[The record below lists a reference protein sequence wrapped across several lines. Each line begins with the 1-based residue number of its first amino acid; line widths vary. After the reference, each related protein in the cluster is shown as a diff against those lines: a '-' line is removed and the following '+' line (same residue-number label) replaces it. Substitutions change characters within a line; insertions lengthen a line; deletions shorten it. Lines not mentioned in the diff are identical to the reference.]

1 MADILHVGIDLGTSR
16 SAISA
21 SNGERFV
28 VDSFVGW
35 PADMVAKKILKRTV
49 LIGHDAVSNRTM
61 LDLHR
66 PLERGLLKEG
76 SEKDVEAV
84 RELLKHLLGL
94 VGVGGNGK
102 VSASNVRAV
111 VGVPAAALRTNKQYL
126 RNSMKGIVDSLLIV
140 SEPFAVAYG
149 LDALLHTMII
159 DIGAGTTDFCVM
171 KGRYPTEEDQR
182 TLTIA
187 GDSIDT
193 QLLKLIEERY
203 PQANVTVYMVRE
215 WKEKF
220 SFVGDAPHRA
230 LVNAPIHKQS
240 IALAGC
246 RYPGH
251 TELLAARAGR
261 TRYAHDYAMYFDSPS
276 LRVSLLT
283 VHEPLWSAIRRV
295 NGEDIAALTKLTAR
309 EYARF
314 YGAQPRIGVA
324 AMNPHAGEGGKF
336 GDEEEEILRGVE
348 IAKRAGVDA
357 SGPWPADTLFLAA
370 REGKY
375 DVVVAMYHDQ
385 GLIPIKMLAFASSV
399 NVTIGLPYL
408 RVSVDHGTA
417 FDIAGKGIADAAP
430 MRYAI
435 EWAARHAEKFTP

>member
-35 PADMVAKKILKRTV
+35 PADMVAKKILKRSV

-76 SEKDVEAV
+76 SDKDVEAV

-94 VGVGGNGK
+94 VGVSANGK
-102 VSASNVRAV
+102 VDASNVRAV

-182 TLTIA
+182 TLTVA

-203 PQANVTVYMVRE
+203 PQANVTIYMVRD
-215 WKEKF
+215 WKEKL
-220 SFVGDAPHRA
+220 SFVGDPPHRA
-230 LVNAPIHKQS
+230 LVTAPVKGVPTELDITSEMKAACETIVAPVVETMLDLLARVEPEFQERVRNNIILS
-240 IALAGC
+240 GGGGLIRGLPEALENALAQVG
-246 RYPGH
+246 
-251 TELLAARAGR
+251 
-261 TRYAHDYAMYFDSPS
+261 
-276 LRVSLLT
+276 
-283 VHEPLWSAIRRV
+283 
-295 NGEDIAALTKLTAR
+295 
-309 EYARF
+309 
-314 YGAQPRIGVA
+314 
-324 AMNPHAGEGGKF
+324 GGKVRYMEDPVF
-336 GDEEEEILRGVE
+336 IGSDGGLALAIDAPEGD
-348 IAKRAGVDA
+348 
-357 SGPWPADTLFLAA
+357 W
-370 REGKY
+370 
-375 DVVVAMYHDQ
+375 
-385 GLIPIKMLAFASSV
+385 
-399 NVTIGLPYL
+399 
-408 RVSVDHGTA
+408 
-417 FDIAGKGIADAAP
+417 
-430 MRYAI
+430 
-435 EWAARHAEKFTP
+435 EKLSA

>member
-35 PADMVAKKILKRTV
+35 PADMGAKKILKRSV
-49 LIGHDAVSNRTM
+49 LIRHDDVTTRPM
-61 LDLHR
+61 LALHR

-94 VGVGGNGK
+94 VGVSANGK

-111 VGVPAAALRTNKQYL
+111 VGVPAAALRANKQSL

-149 LDALLHTMII
+149 LNALLHTMII

-187 GDSIDT
+187 GDSIDQ

-203 PQANVTVYMVRE
+203 PQANVTIFMVRE
-215 WKEKF
+215 WKEKY
-220 SFVGDAPHRA
+220 SFVGQPAQRA
-230 LVNAPIHKQS
+230 
-240 IALAGC
+240 
-246 RYPGH
+246 
-251 TELLAARAGR
+251 
-261 TRYAHDYAMYFDSPS
+261 
-276 LRVSLLT
+276 
-283 VHEPLWSAIRRV
+283 
-295 NGEDIAALTKLTAR
+295 
-309 EYARF
+309 
-314 YGAQPRIGVA
+314 
-324 AMNPHAGEGGKF
+324 
-336 GDEEEEILRGVE
+336 
-348 IAKRAGVDA
+348 
-357 SGPWPADTLFLAA
+357 
-370 REGKY
+370 
-375 DVVVAMYHDQ
+375 VVM
-385 GLIPIKMLAFASSV
+385 
-399 NVTIGLPYL
+399 
-408 RVSVDHGTA
+408 
-417 FDIAGKGIADAAP
+417 
-430 MRYAI
+430 
-435 EWAARHAEKFTP
+435 

>member
-230 LVNAPIHKQS
+230 LVNAPIKGVPTELDITTEMKAACETIVAPIVETMLDLLARVEPEFQERVRANIILSGGGGLIRGLPEALEHALEQVGGGKVRFMEDPVFIGS
-240 IALAGC
+240 DGGLALAIDAPEGDW
-246 RYPGH
+246 
-251 TELLAARAGR
+251 EKL
-261 TRYAHDYAMYFDSPS
+261 
-276 LRVSLLT
+276 
-283 VHEPLWSAIRRV
+283 SA
-295 NGEDIAALTKLTAR
+295 
-309 EYARF
+309 
-314 YGAQPRIGVA
+314 
-324 AMNPHAGEGGKF
+324 
-336 GDEEEEILRGVE
+336 
-348 IAKRAGVDA
+348 
-357 SGPWPADTLFLAA
+357 
-370 REGKY
+370 
-375 DVVVAMYHDQ
+375 
-385 GLIPIKMLAFASSV
+385 
-399 NVTIGLPYL
+399 
-408 RVSVDHGTA
+408 
-417 FDIAGKGIADAAP
+417 
-430 MRYAI
+430 
-435 EWAARHAEKFTP
+435 

>member
-35 PADMVAKKILKRTV
+35 PADMVAKKILKRSV
-49 LIGHDAVSNRTM
+49 LIGHDAVANRTM

-76 SEKDVEAV
+76 SDKDVEAV

-94 VGVGGNGK
+94 VGVSANGK
-102 VSASNVRAV
+102 VDASNVRAV

-182 TLTIA
+182 TLTVA
-187 GDSIDT
+187 GDSIDA

-203 PQANVTVYMVRE
+203 PQANVTIYMVRD

-220 SFVGDAPHRA
+220 SFVGDVAEKAIVTAPVKGVPTELDITNEMKA
-230 LVNAPIHKQS
+230 ACETLVAPIIETMLDLLARVEPEFQERVRNNIILSGGGGLIRGLPEALEKALEQVGGGKVRYMEDPIFIGS
-240 IALAGC
+240 DGGLALAIDAPEGDW
-246 RYPGH
+246 
-251 TELLAARAGR
+251 EKL
-261 TRYAHDYAMYFDSPS
+261 
-276 LRVSLLT
+276 
-283 VHEPLWSAIRRV
+283 SA
-295 NGEDIAALTKLTAR
+295 
-309 EYARF
+309 
-314 YGAQPRIGVA
+314 
-324 AMNPHAGEGGKF
+324 
-336 GDEEEEILRGVE
+336 
-348 IAKRAGVDA
+348 
-357 SGPWPADTLFLAA
+357 
-370 REGKY
+370 
-375 DVVVAMYHDQ
+375 
-385 GLIPIKMLAFASSV
+385 
-399 NVTIGLPYL
+399 
-408 RVSVDHGTA
+408 
-417 FDIAGKGIADAAP
+417 
-430 MRYAI
+430 
-435 EWAARHAEKFTP
+435 

>member
-35 PADMVAKKILKRTV
+35 PADMVAKKILKRSV

-76 SEKDVEAV
+76 SDKDVEAV

-94 VGVGGNGK
+94 VGVGANGK
-102 VSASNVRAV
+102 VDASNVRAV

-182 TLTIA
+182 TLTVA

-203 PQANVTVYMVRE
+203 PQANVTIYMVRD

-220 SFVGDAPHRA
+220 SFVGDAGKKAVVTAPVKGVPTELDITNEIKAACETIVPPVVETMLDLLARVEPEFQERVRNNIILSGGGGLIRGLSEA
-230 LVNAPIHKQS
+230 LEKALDQVGGGKVRYMEDPVFIGS
-240 IALAGC
+240 DGGLALAIDAPEGDW
-246 RYPGH
+246 
-251 TELLAARAGR
+251 EKL
-261 TRYAHDYAMYFDSPS
+261 
-276 LRVSLLT
+276 
-283 VHEPLWSAIRRV
+283 SA
-295 NGEDIAALTKLTAR
+295 
-309 EYARF
+309 
-314 YGAQPRIGVA
+314 
-324 AMNPHAGEGGKF
+324 
-336 GDEEEEILRGVE
+336 
-348 IAKRAGVDA
+348 
-357 SGPWPADTLFLAA
+357 
-370 REGKY
+370 
-375 DVVVAMYHDQ
+375 
-385 GLIPIKMLAFASSV
+385 
-399 NVTIGLPYL
+399 
-408 RVSVDHGTA
+408 
-417 FDIAGKGIADAAP
+417 
-430 MRYAI
+430 
-435 EWAARHAEKFTP
+435 